1 MTPAI
6 SIQESSSP
14 GACLD
19 DLLDSRF
26 LRKRSAAR
34 IRSANELPHRL
45 QQCVQNLAPDAEWRA
60 YGDGERTFFA
70 IARARAIE
78 PAAPEA
84 SVAIDAYFLDD
95 NASVY
100 CAGVW
105 EYDVRHGWWLDATLQ
120 LSYDCDHG
128 WWFEALE
135 HPSAAQG
142 GPAVKLLRSRP

>member
-6 SIQESSSP
+6 LTEESLSP

-19 DLLDSRF
+19 DLLASRF
-26 LRKRSAAR
+26 LRSKPAERISSASKLPKRLR
-34 IRSANELPHRL
+34 
-45 QQCVQNLAPDAEWRA
+45 QCVQNLAPDAEWRA
-60 YGDGERTFFA
+60 YGDADRTFFA
-70 IARARAIE
+70 IARAAA

-105 EYDVRHGWWLDATLQ
+105 EYDARHGWWLDATLS

-128 WWFEALE
+128 WWFDALTK
-135 HPSAAQG
+135 PSAALDRR
-142 GPAVKLLRSRP
+142 ALKLLTARP